1 MTEQEAIAAAWNT
14 CAKLCYRL
22 AAAGISA
29 STVRDVPPIEVEVM
43 RQMFGNMRRANA
55 AAFAEVIC
63 EYAQNAAFGIAEV
76 VGLQAEIEAER
87 AELSTPPPR
96 PEDEPTQPGVVLIP
110 PEAKGEP

>member
-1 MTEQEAIAAAWNT
+1 MTEQEAVAAAWNT

-43 RQMFGNMRRANA
+43 RHMFGNMRRANA

-96 PEDEPTQPGVVLIP
+96 PEDEPTNPNYVP
-110 PEAKGEP
+110 PAGALKEEP